1 MFTFNKN
8 TLVAAATLFNTN
20 AVVEAYNGYTG
31 AFSLKPEED
40 CQGIC
45 MCMGDQD
52 MSALATGGGA
62 NGGSGEK
69 LNWFWTKAFSL
80 PVYQVKL

>member
-8 TLVAAATLFNTN
+8 TLVAAALFNTN

-52 MSALATGGGA
+52 MSALA
-62 NGGSGEK
+62 NGGSSSGRSGE
-69 LNWFWTKAFSL
+69 NWHSFR
-80 PVYQVKL
+80 PDY

>member
-8 TLVAAATLFNTN
+8 TFVAAALFNTN

-52 MSALATGGGA
+52 MSALANGGGSS
-62 NGGSGEK
+62 GRSGE
-69 LNWFWTKAFSL
+69 N
-80 PVYQVKL
+80 